1 MYDLLTKIDFTVDV
15 KFVQTYQERHHK
27 DACCIDL
34 LPSLLTLNKFLLMT
48 LNILALGKCS

>member
-27 DACCIDL
+27 DADIIRTPAVSIFCLHC
-34 LPSLLTLNKFLLMT
+34 
-48 LNILALGKCS
+48 